1 MNKYKLIRSDKIIM
15 REIEILLESIDDV
28 KNFVQTMA
36 MFDGD
41 FEMVSGKYVVDAK
54 SILGV
59 FCLDLS
65 KPVTLRI
72 DCDESKMDDVLKT
85 IEKYKK

>member
-1 MNKYKLIRSDKIIM
+1 M

-72 DCDESKMDDVLKT
+72 DFDESKMDDVLKK

>member
-1 MNKYKLIRSDKIIM
+1 M

-65 KPVTLRI
+65 KPVTLHI